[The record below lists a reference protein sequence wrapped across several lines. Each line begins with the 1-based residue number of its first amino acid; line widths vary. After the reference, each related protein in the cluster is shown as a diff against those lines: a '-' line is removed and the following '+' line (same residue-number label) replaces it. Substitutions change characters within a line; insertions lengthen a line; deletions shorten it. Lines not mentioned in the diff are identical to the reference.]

1 MSSPPSPADTPKPEQ
16 APGNRGSTI
25 ARLRRRARRTVPLG
39 EILFVFRARLKERA
53 VLGQE
58 ALAVIGISVG
68 VALLFASQVASQSL
82 DGSVRQLTQQLVGG
96 TQYQLDARGPE
107 GFPESVAREVDALP
121 GVTATMPLLEQQA
134 IVLGP
139 HGQTSVELIGAD
151 PRFANIGGPLLR
163 KFSAPQLAH
172 EKVIALPAPVAAA
185 IGASP
190 LQDVH
195 LQIGASTA
203 EALLGATLSES
214 DIGGLIHSQVA
225 LAPLLYAQKLA
236 GTLGRI
242 SRLYI
247 KVKPG
252 KQAKADAG
260 LRKLAAARHLNA
272 VPADFDAQLFSV
284 ASAPAQQG
292 ENLFSLISAVVGFL
306 FAFNAMLLTVTERR
320 RLINTMRR
328 LVFTRPMIVQTLV
341 FDALVIGAAATLLG
355 IGLGELLSTA
365 LFHSA
370 PGYLAFAFPVGS
382 QRIVGVSTIALAV
395 AAGFLAALVGVLA
408 PLRHILALPLR
419 SQVEVER
426 PLRGWTATRLSVGIL
441 GLLLTTLI
449 VLFRPQ
455 SAVVGVITLVIAGL
469 ALLPFLFRGVVL
481 GFAWAQSPF
490 RSTSTR
496 LAVGELKDTMTS
508 VRSLAVA
515 ATGALAVF
523 GTVAVAGAQHNLQ
536 SGLNDATREWNRAA
550 DVWISP
556 SGDDNAL
563 ATTPF
568 PASVASRLTH
578 LEDVRSVSIYRG
590 GFLNVGDRRV
600 WVIAPPR
607 QSAEP
612 MPAGQLTEGSVEEA
626 NARLRGHGWAV
637 LSEAIAH
644 EMHLRLGESF
654 TLPSPNPTTFRL
666 AGLSTNGGWP
676 PGAIVIN
683 AEDYARAWG
692 SNAASALNVH
702 VAPGRSSGEARLQ
715 IIRAL
720 GADSGLAVQT
730 AAEREA
736 QWIRL
741 SSQGLA
747 RLTQIKTIVLIAAI
761 LAMGF
766 VMISLIWQRRERIAY
781 LKRTGTR
788 RGLLWR
794 SLLFE
799 SAVLLGSGCLIGA
812 VVGLYGQLVISHAL
826 TTVTGFPITIC
837 VGVLIAIYSFLI
849 VSVTAL
855 ASVAIPGY
863 FATRVRATMVKPT

>member
-1 MSSPPSPADTPKPEQ
+1 MSYLPSPSDAPEPEQ
-16 APGNRGSTI
+16 APGNQPSVL
-25 ARLRRRARRTVPLG
+25 ARLAKRARRTVPLG

-53 VLGQE
+53 VLGQD

-82 DGSVRQLTQQLVGG
+82 DGSVRQLGQQLVGG

-107 GFPESVAREVDALP
+107 GFPESITREAGALP
-121 GVTATMPLLEQQA
+121 GVAAALPLLEQQA

-139 HGQTSVELIGAD
+139 HGRASVDLIGVD

-163 KFSAPQLAH
+163 KFRARQLVHA
-172 EKVIALPAPVAAA
+172 KVIALPAPVAAS
-185 IGASP
+185 IGANP
-190 LQDVH
+190 FQDIRMRV
-195 LQIGASTA
+195 GASMVET
-203 EALLGATLSES
+203 LLGATLSEA
-214 DIGGLIHSQVA
+214 DIGGLVDSQVA
-225 LAPLLYAQKLA
+225 LAPLSYAQKLA
-236 GTLGRI
+236 GTPGRV

-247 KVKPG
+247 KVKPDQ
-252 KQAKADAG
+252 QAEADAA
-260 LRKLAAARHLNA
+260 LRKLAAARHLNV
-272 VPADFDAQLFSV
+272 VPADFDARLFSV

-292 ENLFSLISAVVGFL
+292 ENLFSVISAVVGFL
-306 FAFNAMLLTVTERR
+306 FAFNAMLLTVTDRR
-320 RLINTMRR
+320 RLIKTMRR
-328 LVFTRPMIVQTLV
+328 QGFTRAMIVQVLV
-341 FDALVIGAAATLLG
+341 FDALVIGAVATLLG
-355 IGLGELLSTA
+355 IGFGELLSTA
-365 LFHSA
+365 LFHA
-370 PGYLAFAFPVGS
+370 EPGYLAFAFPVGG
-382 QRIVGVSTIALAV
+382 QRIVGFSTIALSV
-395 AAGFLAALVGVLA
+395 AAGLLAALVGVLA
-408 PLRHILALPLR
+408 PLRHILAMPLR

-426 PLRGWTATRLSVGIL
+426 PPRGWTAIRVAVGII
-441 GLLLTTLI
+441 GLLVTTLI

-455 SAVVGVITLVIAGL
+455 SAVAGVITLVIAGL
-469 ALLPFLFRGVVL
+469 ALLPFLFRGIVL
-481 GFAWAQSPF
+481 GFDWAQRPF
-490 RSTSTR
+490 HSTSTR
-496 LAVGELKDTMTS
+496 LAVAELRDTMTN

-523 GTVAVAGAQHNLQ
+523 GTVAVTVAQHNLQ
-536 SGLNDATREWNRAA
+536 SGLNSATREWNRAA
-550 DVWISP
+550 DVWVSP
-556 SGDDNAL
+556 SGDDNSL

-568 PASVASRLTH
+568 PVSVASKLEH
-578 LEDVRSVSIYRG
+578 LQDVRSVSIYRG
-590 GFLNVGDRRV
+590 SFLNVGDRRV
-600 WVIAPPR
+600 WIIAPPR

-612 MPAGQLTEGSVEEA
+612 MPPGQLTEGNAKLA

-644 EMHLRLGESF
+644 ESHLHIGESF
-654 TLPSPNPTTFRL
+654 TLPSPYPTTFRL

-692 SNAASALNVH
+692 SNAASALNVQ
-702 VAPGRSSGEARLQ
+702 VALERSPAEARLQ

-741 SSQGLA
+741 SSQGQA

-766 VMISLIWQRRERIAY
+766 VMVSLIWQRRERIGY
-781 LKRTGTR
+781 LKRTGCT

-794 SLLFE
+794 SLFFE

-812 VVGLYGQLVISHAL
+812 VFGLYGQLVISHAL
-826 TTVTGFPITIC
+826 ATVTGFPITIS
-837 VGVLIAIYSFLI
+837 VGVLIAIFSFLI
-849 VSVTAL
+849 VSATAL
-855 ASVAIPGY
+855 AIVAIPGY
-863 FATRVRATMVKPT
+863 FATRVRATMVKPA